1 MKLGFFLSVADI
13 DSLTKIKTTVVE
25 VFRNLLCENGDE
37 ITTEAGDDL
46 EY

>member
-1 MKLGFFLSVADI
+1 MKIGFFLSVADI
-13 DSLTKIKTTVVE
+13 DSLIKIKTAVVE